1 MRLVNRYVCREF
13 LKFFGM
19 GLAACTVLYILV
31 ELFDRVDEFIERGVF
46 WYDACLYLAAR
57 LPVILYQLIPVAI
70 LLASVL
76 TFSTLN
82 RHHEITA
89 MRANG
94 IAPRHLTR
102 SLSVVGLLSCLALL
116 AAQEYL
122 IPYANQTARMIWRT
136 RVRHDKIAPRLGRYK
151 EGHIW
156 YRANNR
162 IWSAQLS
169 NPFEQRLQGVVI
181 FTLDGDGNI
190 VQRYDVQEAQQ
201 AAQDWL
207 LRHGTLRRFNSVGS
221 FTGQPERFTERHLA
235 LPERFTDI
243 TARQK
248 LPDEMS
254 THDILAHAH
263 QLDRQG
269 LQGAPYLT
277 EFHGRFAF
285 AAACIIMAGFG
296 LPLAVGLNRSGR
308 AVKAIGITL
317 CCGFSYWVLHAFVM
331 ALGHNGQ
338 LPPLL
343 AAWSANICFG
353 TIRIFVSH
361 RVQ

>member
-1 MRLVNRYVCREF
+1 VRLVNRYVCREF
-13 LKFFGM
+13 LKFFCM
-19 GLAACTVLYILV
+19 GLAACTALYVLA
-31 ELFDRVDEFIERGVF
+31 ELFDRVDEFIERRVF
-46 WYDACLYLAAR
+46 WYDAGLYLAAR

-89 MRANG
+89 MRASG

-102 SLSVVGLLSCLALL
+102 SLFVASLLGCLTLV

-122 IPYANQTARMIWRT
+122 IPYSNQAARMIWRT
-136 RVRHDKIAPRLGRYK
+136 RVRHDKIAPHLGLYK

-156 YRANNR
+156 YRAHNR

-169 NPFEQRLQGVVI
+169 NPFEQRLQDVVI
-181 FTLDGDGNI
+181 FALDSAGNI
-190 VQRYDVQEAQQ
+190 VQRYDAQEAQQ
-201 AAQDWL
+201 EAQEWL
-207 LRHGTLRRFNSVGS
+207 LRHGTRRRFDAVGS
-221 FTGQPERFTERHLA
+221 FTSQPERFKERRLA
-235 LPERFTDI
+235 LPERFIDI

-254 THDILAHAH
+254 TQDILAHAH

-285 AAACIIMAGFG
+285 AAASIIMAGFG

-308 AVKAIGITL
+308 AVKAIGLTV

-353 TIRIFVSH
+353 VIRIFVSY